1 MQDNPYVSADGHVV
15 EPADLWTTRMDRKF
29 RDRAPRV
36 ESRPEA
42 DYYVIDG
49 LAPFA
54 VGLEG
59 VTLEDKIAG
68 EITTVI
74 GHRHSETRP
83 GASDPQARLADQDLD
98 HLRAEVLYP
107 GAFGLQ
113 FWTLTDAAYQRECFR
128 VYNDWLGEF
137 CAAAPERFSGA
148 GLLPLRGPI
157 AWACEEAER
166 AASKGLCSLS
176 IPAEVADQSYADP
189 EFSRLWDTLQDL
201 GLPVSIHSGTTTGE
215 PFATKFARLGMG
227 MGLVN
232 TKISLPMNALAGLI
246 WGALPQRY
254 PRLKFVIVEGG
265 IGWIASLP
273 GLMDHWWKDHHRW
286 MTPKL
291 DEAPSTCFK
300 RQFWAT
306 FEDDRAGIL
315 TRGLLGVDRLMWGSD
330 YPHTEGTFPHSQAQ
344 IRRDFAGVAE
354 SEVYQMVAG
363 NAARL
368 YGLDPW
374 AGFRS
379 TRSAEASL

>member
-137 CAAAPERFSGA
+137 CAAAPERFLGA

-157 AWACEEAER
+157 AWACKEAER

-246 WGALPQRY
+246 WGAVPQRY

-265 IGWIASLP
+265 IGWIASLL

-344 IRRDFAGVAE
+344 IRRDFAGVTE

-363 NAARL
+363 NAAKL

-379 TRSAEASL
+379 ARSAEASL

>member
-137 CAAAPERFSGA
+137 CAAAPERFLGA

-201 GLPVSIHSGTTTGE
+201 GLPVSIHSGTTTGD

-265 IGWIASLP
+265 IGWIASLL

-291 DEAPSTCFK
+291 DEAPSTCFR

-344 IRRDFAGVAE
+344 IRRDFAGVTE

-363 NAARL
+363 NAAKL

-379 TRSAEASL
+379 ARSAEASL